1 MSPRGTADYHRGYG
15 LWSGIAGA
23 LFLAVA
29 IFGKHGWDLSRIMCL
44 VAGVFNIALSVQQFK
59 KAKSVE

>member
-1 MSPRGTADYHRGYG
+1 M
-15 LWSGIAGA
+15 WSGIAGI

-44 VAGVFNIALSVQQFK
+44 AAGVFNIALSIQQFK
-59 KAKSVE
+59 KAKSADNRAG

>member
-1 MSPRGTADYHRGYG
+1 MSPRNTPDYHRGYG

-23 LFLAVA
+23 IFLAVA

-44 VAGVFNIALSVQQFK
+44 AAGVFNLALSAQQFK
-59 KAKSVE
+59 KAKSSE